1 MNRGDLK
8 PRNRVVEAL
17 LDALALKDV
26 ARAGW
31 RRVGVEAPEAVA
43 SHTWGVALLAL
54 VLAPP
59 ELNRARVVEYALV
72 HDLAEVLT
80 GDITP
85 HDGVPRAVKR
95 AREAEAM
102 RAICEDLPHGAEL
115 FACWR
120 RYEARADAEA
130 RFVAELDRLDM
141 ALQAAAYVRR
151 GALGAADARQFLDSA
166 AHAVTTPTLVRILDA
181 VRCTVEGSG

>member
-1 MNRGDLK
+1 M
-8 PRNRVVEAL
+8 EAL
-17 LDALALKDV
+17 LDTLALKDV
-26 ARAGW
+26 VRAGW
-31 RRVGVEAPEAVA
+31 RRVGVEAPESVA

-59 ELNRARVVEYALV
+59 ELNRARIVEYALV
-72 HDLAEVLT
+72 HDLAEVRT

-85 HDGVPRAVKR
+85 HDAIPRAVKQ

-102 RAICEDLPHGAEL
+102 RAICADLPRGAEL
-115 FACWR
+115 LACWR

-151 GALGAADARQFLDSA
+151 GALRAADAGQFLDSA
-166 AHAVTTPTLVRILDA
+166 ASAVTTPALVRILDA
-181 VRCTVEGSG
+181 LRCAVKLPR